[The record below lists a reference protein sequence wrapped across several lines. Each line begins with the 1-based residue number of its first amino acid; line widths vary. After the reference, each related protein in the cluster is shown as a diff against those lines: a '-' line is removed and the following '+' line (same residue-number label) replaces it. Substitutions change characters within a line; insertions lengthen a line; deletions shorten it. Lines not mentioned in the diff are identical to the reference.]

1 MASSKKTI
9 KNVKK
14 VAKKVKKSKHKGLIL
29 LVFIILIGIVGFLGY
44 EFFQEKQN
52 YQEFAD
58 KFAEFE
64 DNLSLPME
72 SSTDISLPSEY
83 EGYEIKWISSD
94 TKYLSN
100 DGKLTRPTY
109 LEGNASVS
117 IKAKVKYEKKTFIY
131 DFIKSNLEEEIEI
144 SFKITILAK
153 DPTKEDIVKMA
164 ISSLT
169 MPSEIDDSIGLPT
182 IGIKDGLS
190 IIWTSSNEAVLSS
203 LGVYNAPIEDTIVT
217 MSPIISFEGYS
228 EAVVFEVLARK
239 DERIK
244 YYLDENFDDLNT
256 STRYSD
262 IENENISYYNVL
274 ITEDPS
280 FDPASV
286 DYSETNTGD
295 YMLKMRSNNENM
307 AYFETKSF
315 GSFTSFSFDY
325 IYNAAKSDNTYIEIY
340 VNDELKETIS
350 LEKSEDLK
358 SYVYNNPSSGK
369 IKLNFVNN
377 IKSEKTILI
386 DDIKVIGSLDESDLD
401 DCLIIPSSINKSII
415 LPKSSDFGGIITWTS
430 LNTDVISSDG
440 IINANLKENAKATL
454 SASLSYRGLSKTY
467 TFEVNVVIKNSNKT
481 ELNIYFIDIGEEDLG
496 DCGESILITY
506 ENIDILVDAGDQKN
520 STYNC
525 VRNAIMKYSLDQE
538 LDYVIATHPDSDHI
552 GNMANVFRDFQV
564 NNLIKFSGESFTTQK
579 FKNLKA
585 AYDAEPNCNVY
596 DIYNDIINDNNKD
609 NDYIFLN
616 DEVYIQFID
625 TKHYLD
631 SETNGRSIVF
641 LLVAYDTKV
650 LFTGDADNLSPHSN
664 LESSYMNEIGDI
676 DILKVVHHGTANGT
690 SSEYLEVLKPEIAII
705 CNGNFL
711 GNKHGHPHVETI
723 KRLYASSSIKHVY
736 AITGG
741 GLHCEMTSS
750 NAYKGTCTLEES
762 KVDRNGLITLTITD
776 STYHITSKLNGDNLI
791 DLKDT
796 HYYQSYLA
804 LGN

>member
-29 LVFIILIGIVGFLGY
+29 LVFIILLGIIGFLGY
-44 EFFQEKQN
+44 QFFQEKQN
-52 YQEFAD
+52 YQEFAA
-58 KFAEFE
+58 KIEEFE
-64 DNLSLPME
+64 DSLSLPME
-72 SSTDISLPSEY
+72 SSDDISLPSEY
-83 EGYEIKWISSD
+83 QGYEIEWISSN

-100 DGKLTRPTY
+100 DGKVTRPTF
-109 LEGNASVS
+109 LEGNANVS

-153 DPTKEDIVKMA
+153 DPTNEDIVKMA

-169 MPSEIDDSIGLPT
+169 MPNEIDDSIGLAES
-182 IGIKDGLS
+182 GIKEGLN
-190 IIWTSSNEAVLSS
+190 ITWTSSKPEILSS
-203 LGVYNAPIEDTIVT
+203 TGVYNAPVEDTIVK
-217 MSPIISFEGYS
+217 MSASISYEGYN
-228 EAVVFEVLARK
+228 EVVDFDVLVRK

-244 YYLDENFDDLNT
+244 YFLDENFDDLNT
-256 STRYSD
+256 STRYSN

-274 ITEDPS
+274 IAEDPS
-280 FDPASV
+280 FDPESI
-286 DYSETNTGD
+286 DYSETNTSD
-295 YMLKMRSNNENM
+295 YMLKMRSNNESM

-315 GSFTSFSFDY
+315 SNFNSFSFDY
-325 IYNAAKSDNTYIEIY
+325 IFNGAKSENTYLEVY
-340 VNDELKETIS
+340 VNDELKATIN
-350 LEKSEDLK
+350 LEKSEDLQ
-358 SYVYNNPSSGK
+358 SYAYNNAGNGK
-369 IKLNFVNN
+369 IKVNFVNN

-386 DDIKVIGSLDESDLD
+386 DDIKVLGNLDVDDLE
-401 DCLIIPSSINKSII
+401 DCLIIPSSINRSII
-415 LPKSSDFGGIITWTS
+415 LPKSSDFGGVITWTS
-430 LNTDVISSDG
+430 LNTDVISNEG
-440 IINANLKENAKATL
+440 IINAGLKENTKVTL
-454 SASLSYRGLSKTY
+454 SASLAYRGLNKTY
-467 TFEVNVVIKNSNKT
+467 TFEVNVVIKNTNKT

-552 GNMANVFRDFQV
+552 GNMANVFKDFQV

-596 DIYNDIINDNNKD
+596 DIYNDIINDNNKE
-609 NDYIFLN
+609 NDYIYLN

-641 LLVAYDTKV
+641 LLVVYDIKV
-650 LFTGDADNLSPHSN
+650 LFTGDADNLSPHSD

-690 SSEYLEVLKPEIAII
+690 SSEYLNILKPEIAII

-723 KRLYASSSIKHVY
+723 KRLYACPSIQHVY

-762 KVDRNGLITLTITD
+762 KVDRNGLITVCITD
-776 STYHITSKLNGDNLI
+776 SAYHITSKLNGDNLI
-791 DLKDT
+791 ELKDT